1 MTRMEPR
8 TESNRRRQAE
18 RRREELLDAALQLF
32 AERGVDG
39 TSVKA
44 LAQAAGVTPG
54 LLYHYFESK
63 EALVVALLS
72 ERGFL
77 PQLRALVGDLADQ
90 RPAKEVLTDLLEGF
104 DRTLAENAQLMSLF
118 FDAGRARPGLN
129 NFASEGQRLISDFLA
144 ARMATGELRPHD
156 TAVAAQMLVSS
167 IALARLTGAPVS
179 PAALIELVF
188 PKPAS

>member
-1 MTRMEPR
+1 MA
-8 TESNRRRQAE
+8 ESNRRRQAE
-18 RRREELLDAALQLF
+18 RRREQLLDTALELF

-63 EALVVALLS
+63 EALFVALLS

-77 PQLRALVGDLADQ
+77 PRLRALVNSGANE
-90 RPAKEVLTDLLEGF
+90 RPVREVLTDLLEGF

-118 FDAGRARPGLN
+118 FDAGRARPELN
-129 NFASEGQRLISDFLA
+129 GFASEGQRLISGFLE
-144 ARMATGELRPHD
+144 ARIATGELRPHD
-156 TAVAAQMLVSS
+156 TTIAARALVST
-167 IALARLTGAPVS
+167 IVLARLTNTPSSPKSLIDLLFPAP
-179 PAALIELVF
+179 
-188 PKPAS
+188 

>member
-1 MTRMEPR
+1 MTPMEPVA
-8 TESNRRRQAE
+8 ESNRRRRAE
-18 RRREELLDAALQLF
+18 RRREQLLDAALELF

-77 PQLRALVGDLADQ
+77 PQLRALVSARADQ
-90 RPAKEVLTDLLEGF
+90 RPAREVLTDLLEGF

-118 FDAGRARPGLN
+118 FDAGRARPKLN
-129 NFASEGQRLISDFLA
+129 GFATEGQQVISDFLE
-144 ARMATGELRPHD
+144 ARIATGELRPHD
-156 TAVAAQMLVSS
+156 TAVAARALVST
-167 IALARLTGAPVS
+167 IALARLTNTPTNPGS
-179 PAALIELVF
+179 LIDLLF
-188 PKPAS
+188 PTP

>member
-1 MTRMEPR
+1 MTRMEPVA
-8 TESNRRRQAE
+8 ESNRRRQAE
-18 RRREELLDAALQLF
+18 RRREQLLDAALELF

-77 PQLRALVGDLADQ
+77 PQLKNLVGEGSDQ
-90 RPAKEVLTDLLEGF
+90 RPAREVLTDLLEGF

-118 FDAGRARPGLN
+118 FDAGRARPNLTG
-129 NFASEGQRLISDFLA
+129 FAAEGQRIISDFLA
-144 ARMATGELRPHD
+144 ARIATGELRPHD
-156 TAVAAQMLVSS
+156 TTVAARALVST
-167 IALARLTGAPVS
+167 IALSRLTNTPTN
-179 PAALIELVF
+179 PTALINLLF
-188 PKPAS
+188 P